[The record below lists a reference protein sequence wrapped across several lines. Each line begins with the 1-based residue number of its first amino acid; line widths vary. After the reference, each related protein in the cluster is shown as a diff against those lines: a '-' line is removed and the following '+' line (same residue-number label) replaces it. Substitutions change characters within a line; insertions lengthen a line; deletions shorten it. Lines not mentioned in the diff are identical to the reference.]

1 MFKKTFLAV
10 AVGAALGS
18 TGAIAADLTPRT
30 TSTWSNEA
38 REQITDFLIPN
49 VTVTLMKEYTPNDL
63 MTLTYSG
70 SSVSVDWPEV
80 INVDD
85 GKASGTAGSFTM
97 TFGLLEDNGA
107 SALYRVTELT
117 SAASSG
123 ASNTVSTIGA
133 TFVID
138 SEGDEWTSEG
148 TVALGMSSET
158 STGASL
164 ESASSG
170 DMITFDDQF
179 EFEIASEVDFGNTID
194 VERGL
199 GEDYNNV
206 GDTNALDWNGSSP
219 GGIGEYFSYYG
230 GGNVESDVYWDYENA
245 PSRAIFT
252 TNDGEDSASVSLSST
267 DAGHHLA
274 NVTELVVTLD
284 GPMGFLVDEDPETPG
299 MQNNAFFASLAGD
312 GGINGSREAA
322 AEHNSDGSIS
332 FTFAYDG
339 TVVDNEVGFY
349 FDNALNGDGDND
361 MYAGSFTAS
370 ASLSYAPIDGDY
382 LGVDTTSVGGPSEY
396 THDGGSE
403 GELEGSAMTET
414 DAMVGAWDIDGSD
427 VMVYAMPVTA
437 PAQGFIW
444 VTVSGQQ
451 DDATT
456 EITGVA
462 TGEDGMPYTV
472 ASTSI
477 VGNGIVKLSNNL
489 YADMI
494 AAGVPDNSRA
504 NIRVTTTAPACDV
517 NVSATYKVDG
527 DRLTLETSQTI
538 NGVHNTGNSGLADD
552 LCILD

>member
-1 MFKKTFLAV
+1 V
-10 AVGAALGS
+10 
-18 TGAIAADLTPRT
+18 
-30 TSTWSNEA
+30 
-38 REQITDFLIPN
+38 
-49 VTVTLMKEYTPNDL
+49 
-63 MTLTYSG
+63 
-70 SSVSVDWPEV
+70 
-80 INVDD
+80 
-85 GKASGTAGSFTM
+85 

-123 ASNTVSTIGA
+123 VSNTVSTIGA

-138 SEGDEWTSEG
+138 SEGEEWTSEG

-158 STGASL
+158 STGAGL
-164 ESASSG
+164 ETASSG

-179 EFEIASEVDFGNTID
+179 EFEIAAEVDFGNTID

-206 GDTNALDWNGSSP
+206 GDTAILNWNESSP
-219 GGIGEYFSYYG
+219 GGVGEYFAYYG
-230 GGNVESDVYWDYENA
+230 GLGGNVESDVFWDYENA

-252 TNDGEDSASVSLSST
+252 TNDGEDSASVSLSSN

-284 GPMGFLVDEDPETPG
+284 GPMGFLVDEEPSVPG
-299 MQNNAFFASLAGD
+299 MQNDAFYASLAGD
-312 GGINGSREAA
+312 GGISGSREAA
-322 AEHNSDGSIS
+322 AEHNPDGSIS
-332 FTFAYDG
+332 FTFEYDG

-370 ASLSYAPIDGDY
+370 ASLVYAPIVDDY
-382 LGVDTTSVGGPSEY
+382 LGVDTTSGGSPSEY

-403 GELEGSAMTET
+403 GELLGSAMTEM
-414 DAMVGAWDIDGSD
+414 DAMVGAWGIDGSD

-477 VGNGIVKLSNNL
+477 VGNGIVKLSSNL